1 MQEMVEQYALM
12 VLVREKLQ
20 AHGIISSAQEVSL
33 QPIHSFLFQGRQK
46 THFIIRTTSPVQI
59 FFLKAVKDADGALF
73 CDEFL
78 RKMYRG
84 KENCPFPLI
93 LVPKFKAQGMEY
105 YITTFLAGVNLDH
118 LSAEMTVINWEQLA
132 DKLLSRLHEMA
143 SIHAPQYSER
153 DGFFSGSCGT
163 ALIRKLQARVRHP
176 LLSCF
181 PQEQVKIA
189 VSKYSDVLTH
199 SSYSLPTLLHMDIK
213 PANIIYNPQTKDISV
228 VDFEFARFGD
238 MDYGWIQI
246 LLSGINLFSPM
257 YQHVFVPRLT
267 RDYLPL
273 SEAVNIP
280 KLRAYSF
287 YQCLCNLIYYYDHH
301 LQYPEKISALFE
313 QLLSNP

>member
-105 YITTFLAGVNLDH
+105 YCL
-118 LSAEMTVINWEQLA
+118 W
-132 DKLLSRLHEMA
+132 
-143 SIHAPQYSER
+143 
-153 DGFFSGSCGT
+153 
-163 ALIRKLQARVRHP
+163 
-176 LLSCF
+176 
-181 PQEQVKIA
+181 
-189 VSKYSDVLTH
+189 
-199 SSYSLPTLLHMDIK
+199 
-213 PANIIYNPQTKDISV
+213 IY
-228 VDFEFARFGD
+228 
-238 MDYGWIQI
+238 
-246 LLSGINLFSPM
+246 
-257 YQHVFVPRLT
+257 
-267 RDYLPL
+267 
-273 SEAVNIP
+273 
-280 KLRAYSF
+280 
-287 YQCLCNLIYYYDHH
+287 
-301 LQYPEKISALFE
+301 
-313 QLLSNP
+313 